1 MEIIAILISISSLII
16 LFIIVNSVYQ
26 TMKTNEKIKIYT
38 YMQTRILLELSKKE
52 GIDIDWSR
60 LYNDGQNA

>member
-1 MEIIAILISISSLII
+1 MEIITIVICITSLVILL
-16 LFIIVNSVYQ
+16 IIVNSVYH